1 MLNQKQLKK
10 LHILLSKC
18 YKQPKNSFVKSCSL
32 EITDFTRYVISL
44 LFLKTSKMNSK
55 KNGDYYIIED
65 IIKRI
70 KEEFKLLIDERWDI
84 FGEKTRR
91 IFLHKLDAM
100 KLKRNFD
107 GEKDNMKS
115 SWGKIFQVKKYVRK
129 YLYSNGWCSRI
140 DNYFTLNSDSL
151 NRPWFSTYYPI
162 SLNNGSLG
170 YMIAQTISRGFNNK
184 NFKNIIEG
192 IEKNKFIIIQMS
204 IKILEQK
211 SECFVKKYGMVKE
224 TITIKNINS
233 LLTLNENIADNGGL
247 KIAHKDYMKY
257 PKISVQKISDYLN
270 TQGGNLANLYNQYV
284 QNQTSLLNEVKQ
296 ARTDLINNS
305 TMSDSAKNAQKQID
319 QISSNENLSRND
331 KKSQIRQV
339 KSNLT
344 QAVLN
349 ELENFE
355 DGRMNPMSSGPLVG
369 KVNNGLRNYDRSGE
383 RIFDFDFDDI
393 YEIAKRS
400 INTPASRGRRY
411 I

>member
-1 MLNQKQLKK
+1 
-10 LHILLSKC
+10 
-18 YKQPKNSFVKSCSL
+18 
-32 EITDFTRYVISL
+32 
-44 LFLKTSKMNSK
+44 
-55 KNGDYYIIED
+55 
-65 IIKRI
+65 
-70 KEEFKLLIDERWDI
+70 
-84 FGEKTRR
+84 
-91 IFLHKLDAM
+91 
-100 KLKRNFD
+100 
-107 GEKDNMKS
+107 
-115 SWGKIFQVKKYVRK
+115 
-129 YLYSNGWCSRI
+129 
-140 DNYFTLNSDSL
+140 
-151 NRPWFSTYYPI
+151 
-162 SLNNGSLG
+162 
-170 YMIAQTISRGFNNK
+170 MIAQTISRGFNNK

-257 PKISVQKISDYLN
+257 PKISVNIKNSTIKSMKYCIAIIVAVIALRCYGNNHYKMNNPLYMSLTRTQIQQIRWIEDDDTISQTQIKQKISDYLN

-296 ARTDLINNS
+296 ARIDLINNS
-305 TMSDSAKNAQKQID
+305 TMSESAKNAQKQID

-331 KKSQIRQV
+331 KKKLRGWSYE
-339 KSNLT
+339 SNE
-344 QAVLN
+344 Q
-349 ELENFE
+349 
-355 DGRMNPMSSGPLVG
+355 MSSGPLVG

-400 INTPASRGRRY
+400 INTPALRGRRY